1 VDDNSEQPEVVATAL
16 QAGMQCHEQEHR
28 AAEQNRLHQCR
39 YQQKGTR
46 VHAVSGRPCQKHKKG
61 KGKSQRQQDTAKWR
75 DSVHGD
81 TILLRKQ
88 Q

>member
-1 VDDNSEQPEVVATAL
+1 MAPAL
-16 QAGMQCHEQEHR
+16 QAGMQRHEQQHR

-39 YQQKGTR
+39 YQQKGSR
-46 VHAVSGRPCQKHKKG
+46 VQAVSTRPCQKHKKG
-61 KGKSQRQQDTAKWR
+61 KGKNQRQQNTAKWR

-81 TILLRKQ
+81 MILLRKQ